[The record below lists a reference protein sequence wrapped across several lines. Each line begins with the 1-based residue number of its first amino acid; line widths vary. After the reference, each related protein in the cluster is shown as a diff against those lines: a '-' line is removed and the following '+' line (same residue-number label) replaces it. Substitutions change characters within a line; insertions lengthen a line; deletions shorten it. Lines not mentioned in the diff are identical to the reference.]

1 MKVRKAHILH
11 LLALFGLLPPA
22 GLVSILVMTPLLKH
36 ISMAIYITLWVAYAI
51 AGFLVIPLIYY
62 IRHPPMVFSS
72 ESDISTILERW
83 FNGPDVRRTPISAT
97 YQELEFNI
105 TSLGKERDEH
115 GTND

>member
-1 MKVRKAHILH
+1 MRKAHILH

-36 ISMAIYITLWVAYAI
+36 ISLAIYITLWVVYAI

-62 IRHPPMVFSS
+62 IRHPPMAFSS

-83 FNGPDVRRTPISAT
+83 YRVPVPKRASIDPT
-97 YQELEFNI
+97 YKELEFDI
-105 TSLGKERDEH
+105 TSLGRKRNESRPDA
-115 GTND
+115 